1 MPLYEYKCNE
11 CDTKFEELTMRPD
24 DRVTCPKCESE
35 NVMRLL
41 STFAASGGSSTP
53 SVPSCGG
60 GGFG

>member
-1 MPLYEYKCNE
+1 MPLYEYKCSD
-11 CDTKFEELTMRPD
+11 CDAKFEELSMRSD
-24 DRVTCPKCESE
+24 DVVVCPKCESE

-53 SVPSCGG
+53 SAPSCGS